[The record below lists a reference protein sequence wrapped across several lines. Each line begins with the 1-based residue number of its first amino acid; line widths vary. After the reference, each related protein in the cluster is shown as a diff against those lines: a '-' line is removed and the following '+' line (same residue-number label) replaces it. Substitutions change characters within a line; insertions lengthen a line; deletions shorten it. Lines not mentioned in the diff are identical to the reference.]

1 VSPGGEAV
9 KYKSVF
15 PLDPDA
21 DTSCKMPAKKNAA
34 RNERATAS
42 ETSRRQSARN
52 KAQPTK
58 SPYFEHSSEDEQD
71 GDEYDI
77 GSDYSEAE
85 VEEEVEDDDNEGVVV
100 TDNETDL
107 GEEAAESERE
117 TEAHRKRGRASSN
130 TTPRTTKKKK
140 NDGETLISY
149 RTPSPGNIAY
159 RDDRVHPN
167 TLTFLKGMC

>member
-1 VSPGGEAV
+1 
-9 KYKSVF
+9 
-15 PLDPDA
+15 
-21 DTSCKMPAKKNAA
+21 MPPKKNAA
-34 RNERATAS
+34 RNERAMAS
-42 ETSRRQSARN
+42 ETPRRQSARN

-71 GDEYDI
+71 GDEYDA

-85 VEEEVEDDDNEGVVV
+85 VEEEVEDEDDEDEEVVD
-100 TDNETDL
+100 TDDEADPDK
-107 GEEAAESERE
+107 EAAESGRE

-130 TTPRTTKKKK
+130 TTPRSTKKRK

-149 RTPSPGNIAY
+149 RTPSPGDIEY

-167 TLTFLKGMC
+167 TLTFLKGTCR